1 VRERIAKGLVDKGI
15 LRTQKHSFYL
25 FDMATHP
32 LVDSATKVSLVS
44 RVIDICC
51 GRGTIPNL
59 RETALIASAAAGC
72 VIEGALF
79 NIEGFGK
86 REMAFNRAEEILKNF
101 VKTVKNSSRH
111 KSVATSD
118 NSTSTIVVTPATE
131 IVAAVLQVFCRLDT
145 LFY

>member
-32 LVDSATKVSLVS
+32 LVDSATKSSLVS

-79 NIEGFGK
+79 NIDGFGK

-101 VKTVKNSSRH
+101 VKTVKNSSRN
-111 KSVATSD
+111 KTAAPDSS
-118 NSTSTIVVTPATE
+118 NSTIVVTPATE

>member
-1 VRERIAKGLVDKGI
+1 MRERIAKGLVDKSI

-32 LVDSATKVSLVS
+32 LVDSATKTSLVS

-59 RETALIASAAAGC
+59 RETALVASAAAGC

-101 VKTVKNSSRH
+101 VKSVKNSSKH
-111 KSVATSD
+111 KGTAAD
-118 NSTSTIVVTPATE
+118 NTPSTIVVTPATE